1 LNNSLVHFP
10 AHTSSRAR
18 MVIDEA
24 DTANQLSVLRLALVL
39 AAAKLF

>member
-1 LNNSLVHFP
+1 M
-10 AHTSSRAR
+10 SSRAR

-24 DTANQLSVLRLALVL
+24 DTANQLSVLHLALVL